1 LLPGRDVTKWQ
12 PATKGKAMVQF
23 EGNRFVNLATQPK
36 LSLRPQREEIASL
49 LNLSTRVGRDPQLVQ
64 GSNGNLS
71 LKLNGVLWIKAS
83 GKWLANAK
91 QEEAFVP
98 VELAVVKESL
108 RRNVEIAQLYALGDQ
123 LRPSI
128 ETAMHAVLQHRVVL
142 HVHSVN
148 TIAWAVRRDGP
159 SQLSERLAGLDWRWV
174 PYISS
179 GIPLAKKIEK
189 LVSAAPETN
198 VFILGN
204 HGLVICGN
212 DCEGAEAL
220 LDDVERRLAVIP
232 RPSPEADAALLL
244 AVLSGCSHWRFPD
257 IPALHALGTDPVSRM
272 ILKGGVLYPC
282 QAIFLGSRI
291 PMLRFAVPLSR
302 FAGYSNR
309 KDGAPPY
316 AIIEGGGVVVNE
328 KINSAEYATLI
339 GLMQIV
345 QRVEEFAPLRYL
357 TVTEIAS
364 ILADGTNRYRQPP
377 LDKYRVSI
385 NTEIGP

>member
-1 LLPGRDVTKWQ
+1 M
-12 PATKGKAMVQF
+12 AQF
-23 EGNRFVNLATQPK
+23 GGNRYTNLATQPR

-49 LNLSTRVGRDPQLVQ
+49 LNLSTRVGCDPQLVQ
-64 GSNGNLS
+64 GNNGNIS
-71 LKLNGVLWIKAS
+71 LKLDGVLWIKAS
-83 GKWLANAK
+83 GKLLANAK
-91 QEEAFVP
+91 QEETFVP
-98 VELAVVKESL
+98 VELAVVNESL
-108 RRNVEIAQLYALGDQ
+108 RKNVEIAQLYTLGDR

-189 LVSAAPETN
+189 LVSGAPETN

-232 RPSPEADAALLL
+232 RPSPKPDAALL

-257 IPALHALGTDPVSRM
+257 IPALHALGTDPVTQM

-291 PMLRFAVPLSR
+291 PMLQFSVPLSR
-302 FAGYSNR
+302 FVRYSNC
-309 KDGAPPY
+309 KAEPPTY

-339 GLMQIV
+339 GLMQIL

-364 ILADGTNRYRQPP
+364 ILAVGTNRYRQPP
-377 LDKYRVSI
+377 
-385 NTEIGP
+385 

>member
-1 LLPGRDVTKWQ
+1 MNV
-12 PATKGKAMVQF
+12 
-23 EGNRFVNLATQPK
+23 ATQPK
-36 LSLRPQREEIASL
+36 LSLHPEREEFASL
-49 LNLSTRVGRDPQLVQ
+49 LNLSTRVGCDPQLVQ
-64 GSNGNLS
+64 GSNGNIS
-71 LKLNGVLWIKAS
+71 LKLDGVLWIKAS

-91 QEEAFVP
+91 QEETFVP
-98 VELAVVKESL
+98 VGLAVVKESL
-108 RRNVEIAQLYALGDQ
+108 RRNVEIAQLYTWGDQ

-159 SQLSERLAGLDWRWV
+159 SQLSKRLSGLDWRWV
-174 PYISS
+174 PYVAS
-179 GIPLAKKIEK
+179 GIPLAKKIED
-189 LVSAAPETN
+189 LLSAAPETN

-220 LDDVERRLAVIP
+220 LDEVERRLAVIP
-232 RPSPEADAALLL
+232 RRSPEPESALLAALCG
-244 AVLSGCSHWRFPD
+244 SSHWRFPD

-282 QAIFLGSRI
+282 QAIFLGPKI
-291 PMLRFAVPLSR
+291 PMLPFSAPLSR
-302 FAGYSNR
+302 IAGYSNG
-309 KDGAPPY
+309 KAEAPSY

-357 TVTEIAS
+357 TATEVAS
-364 ILADGTNRYRQPP
+364 ILGDETNRYRQPSS
-377 LDKYRVSI
+377 DKYRVSI

>member
-1 LLPGRDVTKWQ
+1 LLPGRNVTKWQ
-12 PATKGKAMVQF
+12 PANKGKAMVQF
-23 EGNRFVNLATQPK
+23 GGSRFVNLATRPK
-36 LSLRPQREEIASL
+36 LSLRPPREEIASL

-64 GSNGNLS
+64 GNNGNLS
-71 LKLNGVLWIKAS
+71 LKLDGVLWIKAS

-91 QEEAFVP
+91 QEETFVP

-108 RRNVEIAQLYALGDQ
+108 RRNVEIAQLYTLGDQ

-189 LVSAAPETN
+189 LVSGAPETN
-198 VFILGN
+198 VFILAN

-212 DCEGAEAL
+212 DCEGADTL

-232 RPSPEADAALLL
+232 RPSPEPDAALL
-244 AVLSGCSHWRFPD
+244 AKLSGCSHWRFPD
-257 IPALHALGTDPVSRM
+257 IPALHALGTDPVSRI

-282 QAIFLGSRI
+282 QAMFLGSRI
-291 PMLRFAVPLSR
+291 PMLRFSVPLSR
-302 FAGYSNR
+302 FAEYS
-309 KDGAPPY
+309 KGKAEAPTY

-377 LDKYRVSI
+377 SDEYRVSV

>member
-1 LLPGRDVTKWQ
+1 
-12 PATKGKAMVQF
+12 M
-23 EGNRFVNLATQPK
+23 NLATQPK
-36 LSLRPQREEIASL
+36 LSLRPAREEIASL
-49 LNLSTRVGRDPQLVQ
+49 INLSTRVGCDPQLVQ
-64 GSNGNLS
+64 GNNGNIS
-71 LKLNGVLWIKAS
+71 LKLDGILWIKAS

-91 QEEAFVP
+91 QEDTFVSI
-98 VELAVVKESL
+98 ELDVVKESL
-108 RRNVEIAQLYALGDQ
+108 RKNVEIAQVYTLSDH

-148 TIAWAVRRDGP
+148 TIAWAVRRDAP

-189 LVSAAPETN
+189 LVSGAPETN

-212 DCEGAEAL
+212 DCDCAEAL

-232 RPSPEADAALLL
+232 RPSPEPDAALS
-244 AVLSGCSHWRFPD
+244 AVLSACSHWRFPD
-257 IPALHALGTDPVSRM
+257 MPALHALGTDPVSRM
-272 ILKGGVLYPC
+272 ILKGGVLYAC

-291 PMLRFAVPLSR
+291 PMLGFSVPLSR
-302 FAGYSNR
+302 FAGYSNG
-309 KDGAPPY
+309 KAEAPTY

-328 KINSAEYATLI
+328 KMNAAEYATLI

-345 QRVEEFAPLRYL
+345 QRIEEFAPLRYL

-377 LDKYRVSI
+377 LDK
-385 NTEIGP
+385 

>member
-1 LLPGRDVTKWQ
+1 VS
-12 PATKGKAMVQF
+12 V
-23 EGNRFVNLATQPK
+23 ATQPK
-36 LSLRPQREEIASL
+36 LSLRPQREEFASL
-49 LNLSTRVGRDPQLVQ
+49 LNFSTRVGCDPQLVQ
-64 GSNGNLS
+64 GNNGNIS
-71 LKLNGVLWIKAS
+71 LKLDGVLWIKAS
-83 GKWLANAK
+83 GKWLADAK
-91 QEEAFVP
+91 QEDTFVP

-108 RRNVEIAQLYALGDQ
+108 RRNVEIAQLYTWGDE

-128 ETAMHAVLQHRVVL
+128 ETAMHAVLPHRVVL

-159 SQLSERLAGLDWRWV
+159 SQLSKRLAGLDWRWV

-189 LVSAAPETN
+189 LLSGAPETS

-212 DCEGAEAL
+212 DCEAVEAL
-220 LDDVERRLAVIP
+220 LDDIERRLAIIP
-232 RPSPEADAALLL
+232 RKSPGPEAAVLAALT
-244 AVLSGCSHWRFPD
+244 GCSHWRIPD
-257 IPALHALGTDPVSRM
+257 NPELHALGTDPVSRM

-282 QAIFLGSRI
+282 QAIFLGPRI
-291 PMLRFAVPLSR
+291 PMLPFPVPLSR
-302 FAGYSNR
+302 FAEYS
-309 KDGAPPY
+309 DGEAEDPTY
-316 AIIEGGGVVVNE
+316 AVIEGRGVVVNK

-364 ILADGTNRYRQPP
+364 VLGDGTNRYHQPF
-377 LDKYRVSI
+377 R
-385 NTEIGP
+385 

>member
-1 LLPGRDVTKWQ
+1 
-12 PATKGKAMVQF
+12 MVEF
-23 EGNRFVNLATQPK
+23 GGNRFVNLATQPR
-36 LSLRPQREEIASL
+36 LSLRPPREEIAPL

-64 GSNGNLS
+64 GNNGNLS
-71 LKLNGVLWIKAS
+71 LKIDGVLWIKAS

-91 QEEAFVP
+91 QEETFVP

-108 RRNVEIAQLYALGDQ
+108 RRNVEIAQLYTLGDQ

-148 TIAWAVRRDGP
+148 TIAWAVRSDGP
-159 SQLSERLAGLDWRWV
+159 SQLSKRLAGLDWRWV

-189 LVSAAPETN
+189 LLSAAPETN

-212 DCEGAEAL
+212 NCEGAEAL
-220 LDDVERRLAVIP
+220 LDDVERRLAIIP
-232 RPSPEADAALLL
+232 RPSPEPEAALLE
-244 AVLSGCSHWRFPD
+244 VLSGCSHWRFPD

-282 QAIFLGSRI
+282 QAIFLGPRI
-291 PMLRFAVPLSR
+291 PMVPFSVPLSW
-302 FAGYSNR
+302 FAAYSSG
-309 KDGAPPY
+309 DAETPTY
-316 AIIEGGGVVVNE
+316 AIIEGGGVVVNK
-328 KINSAEYATLI
+328 KINNAEYATLI

-364 ILADGTNRYRQPP
+364 VLGDGTNRHRELPS
-377 LDKYRVSI
+377 DRYRVSI

>member
-1 LLPGRDVTKWQ
+1 
-12 PATKGKAMVQF
+12 
-23 EGNRFVNLATQPK
+23 VNVATQPK
-36 LSLRPQREEIASL
+36 LSLRPQREEFASL
-49 LNLSTRVGRDPQLVQ
+49 LNLSRRVGCDPQLVQ
-64 GSNGNLS
+64 GNNGNIS
-71 LKLNGVLWIKAS
+71 LKLDGVLWIKAS
-83 GKWLANAK
+83 GKWLADAK
-91 QEEAFVP
+91 QEDTFVP

-108 RRNVEIAQLYALGDQ
+108 RRNVEIAQLYTWGDE

-128 ETAMHAVLQHRVVL
+128 ETAMHAVLPHRVVL

-159 SQLSERLAGLDWRWV
+159 SQLSKRLAGLDWRWV

-189 LVSAAPETN
+189 LLSAGPETN

-212 DCEGAEAL
+212 DCEAAEAL
-220 LDDVERRLAVIP
+220 LDDIERRLAIIP
-232 RPSPEADAALLL
+232 RQSPGPEADLLAALT
-244 AVLSGCSHWRFPD
+244 GCSHWRFPD

-282 QAIFLGSRI
+282 QAIFLGPRI
-291 PMLRFAVPLSR
+291 PMLPFSVRLSR
-302 FAGYSNR
+302 FAGYSN
-309 KDGAPPY
+309 GEAEAPNY

-364 ILADGTNRYRQPP
+364 VLDDGTNRYRQPRS
-377 LDKYRVSI
+377 DKYRVSFSR
-385 NTEIGP
+385 

>member
-1 LLPGRDVTKWQ
+1 
-12 PATKGKAMVQF
+12 MVQF
-23 EGNRFVNLATQPK
+23 GRSRFENLATQPK
-36 LSLRPQREEIASL
+36 LSLRPQRVEIASL

-64 GSNGNLS
+64 GNNGNIS
-71 LKLNGVLWIKAS
+71 LKLDGVLWIKAS

-91 QEEAFVP
+91 QEDTFVP
-98 VELAVVKESL
+98 IELAVVKEFS
-108 RRNVEIAQLYALGDQ
+108 RSKVEIAQVYTSSDQ

-159 SQLSERLAGLDWRWV
+159 SQLRDRLAGLDWQWV

-212 DCEGAEAL
+212 NCEGAAAL
-220 LDDVERRLAVIP
+220 LDDVERRLAIIP
-232 RPSPEADAALLL
+232 RPSPEPDADLLAAL
-244 AVLSGCSHWRFPD
+244 SGRSHWRFPD

-272 ILKGGVLYPC
+272 ILRGGVLYPC
-282 QAIFLGSRI
+282 QAIFLGPRI
-291 PMLRFAVPLSR
+291 PMVPFSVPLSR
-302 FAGYSNR
+302 FAGYSNGEA
-309 KDGAPPY
+309 DTPTY
-316 AIIEGGGVVVNE
+316 AIIEGGGVVVNN
-328 KINSAEYATLI
+328 KINSAEYATLV
-339 GLMQIV
+339 GLMQVV

-357 TVTEIAS
+357 TVTEIARV
-364 ILADGTNRYRQPP
+364 LGDWTNRYRQFPSA
-377 LDKYRVSI
+377 KYRVPS
-385 NTEIGP
+385 NTEIG

>member
-1 LLPGRDVTKWQ
+1 
-12 PATKGKAMVQF
+12 MVEF
-23 EGNRFVNLATQPK
+23 GGNRFVNLATQPR
-36 LSLRPQREEIASL
+36 LSPRPPREEIAPL

-64 GSNGNLS
+64 GNNGNLS
-71 LKLNGVLWIKAS
+71 LKIDGVLWIKAS

-91 QEEAFVP
+91 HEETFVP

-108 RRNVEIAQLYALGDQ
+108 RRNVEIAQLYTLGDQ

-148 TIAWAVRRDGP
+148 TIAWAVRSDGP
-159 SQLSERLAGLDWRWV
+159 SQLSKRLAGLDWRWV

-189 LVSAAPETN
+189 LLSAAPETN

-212 DCEGAEAL
+212 NCGGAEAL
-220 LDDVERRLAVIP
+220 LDDVERRLAIIP
-232 RPSPEADAALLL
+232 RPSPEPEAALLE
-244 AVLSGCSHWRFPD
+244 VLSGCSHWRFPD

-282 QAIFLGSRI
+282 QAIFLGPRI
-291 PMLRFAVPLSR
+291 PMVPFSVPLSW
-302 FAGYSNR
+302 FAAYSSG
-309 KDGAPPY
+309 DAETPTY
-316 AIIEGGGVVVNE
+316 AIIEGGGVVVNK
-328 KINSAEYATLI
+328 KINNAEYATLI

-364 ILADGTNRYRQPP
+364 VLGDGTNRHRELPS
-377 LDKYRVSI
+377 DRYRVSI